1 MKKRILFVVDEKQMG
16 GVSTVLND
24 LLNLINLE
32 KYKID
37 VLVLHNRGDQLDN
50 LPESINLFYGTK
62 YFDAIDYTLSEVIKG
77 KNIARIYHKLQIIY
91 DMKTEKVINKIKYE
105 RKKMNLPRYDVEIAF
120 KDGFTA
126 VFTASGDAL
135 KKIHW
140 LHYEYHECN
149 PNAKYNSL
157 FKRILPEFNVIV
169 GVSKNVL
176 DAFNELYHL
185 DKYSLVIPNVI
196 NENRIFQLANLSK
209 ERRKNDNKLR
219 LVSIGRLHK
228 VKGYERL
235 INVFKELNE
244 KHLLSNVILDIYGD
258 GPEQLRLQSL
268 INKFELNEII
278 MLKGRIDNP
287 YSILKNYDLSLVT
300 SLFEAFGLS
309 VVESML
315 VQVPVLATETA
326 AMHNLI
332 QNNINGWICDNS
344 YKGIKEKLTQLILN
358 QNEICV
364 CHLALSGYHYDN
376 EQILKQIEEL
386 LDEV

>member
-24 LLNLINLE
+24 LLNLINLD
-32 KYKID
+32 KYMID

-62 YFDAIDYTLSEVIKG
+62 YFDAIDYTLSEVIKS
-77 KNIARIYHKLQIIY
+77 KNIARFYHKLQIIY
-91 DMKTEKVINKIKYE
+91 DMKTGRVINKIKYE
-105 RKKMNLPRYDVEIAF
+105 RNKMNLPQYDVEIAF

-126 VFTASGDAL
+126 IFTASGNSL

-140 LHYEYHECN
+140 LHYEYQECN
-149 PNAKYNSL
+149 PNAKYDSL

-169 GVSKNVL
+169 GVSKIVL

-185 DKYSLVIPNVI
+185 EKYSLVIPNVI
-196 NENRIFQLANLSK
+196 NENRILQLANLSK
-209 ERRKNDNKLR
+209 EKRKNDNKLR

-258 GPEQLRLQSL
+258 GPEKLRLQSL
-268 INKFELNEII
+268 INKFKLNEII

-287 YSILKNYDLSLVT
+287 YSMLKNYDLTLVT

-326 AMHNLI
+326 AVHNLI

-364 CHLALSGYHYDN
+364 SHHALSGYHYDN
-376 EQILKQIEEL
+376 EQILNQIEGL